1 MRQEVLVIG
10 AGPAGISSAY
20 YLTKAGIPYRLVD
33 RAGVPA
39 STWANLYPTLELNTA
54 SLVSHLPGKR
64 IPLSYGVFP
73 SGKQYYHYILDYLK
87 QHPLPIEYGV
97 EVRRVAPEGEG
108 WRVETNKDSD
118 VYPAV
123 ILATGRFG
131 SPYMPN
137 IPGQETFSGQLIHAH
152 DFHAPEPFAGKR
164 VLVVGSG
171 PSGVD
176 IAVALVG
183 HAAKPIYL
191 AIRSD
196 ILIARKFPYGLPN
209 TAWQLL
215 LSPIPA
221 RIRKPVI
228 DRIVYQGYGDI
239 GDLSAKLARNR
250 DDRLGTSAPV
260 RGHELI
266 DAVRAGDIQ
275 PVNGLARLHGR
286 CAVLDD
292 TTQHEVDAVI
302 LGTGYRPVIDF
313 LDFPYQM
320 DEDNWH
326 LKIDQRTYQVEGY
339 PGLYIVGW
347 YYRGLGPLHNIRH
360 EARTVVQQ
368 IRRTLPYTV
377 ARRE

>member
-1 MRQEVLVIG
+1 MRHEVLVIG

-20 YLTKAGIPYRLVD
+20 YLTKAGIPFRLVD
-33 RAGVPA
+33 RADVPA

-54 SLVSHLPGKR
+54 GFVSHLPGRR

-73 SGKQYYHYILDYLK
+73 SGKQFYRYILNYLK
-87 QHPLPIEYGV
+87 QYPLPIEYGV
-97 EVRRVAPEGEG
+97 DVTRVAPEGDG

-131 SPYMPN
+131 SPYMPS
-137 IPGQETFSGQLIHAH
+137 IPGQEAFTGQLMHAH
-152 DFHAPEPFAGKR
+152 DFHAPERFAGQR

-183 HAAKPIYL
+183 HAAKPVYL

-209 TAWQLL
+209 TVWQILL
-215 LSPIPA
+215 YPLPE
-221 RIRKPVI
+221 RVRKPLN
-228 DRIVYQGYGDI
+228 DKIVYQGYGDMD
-239 GDLSAKLARNR
+239 DLSMKFARNR
-250 DDRLGTSAPV
+250 DQRLGTFAPV
-260 RGHELI
+260 RGHQLI

-275 PVNGLARLHGR
+275 PVNGLARLYDR

-292 TTQHEVDAVI
+292 TTQLEIDTVI
-302 LGTGYRPVIDF
+302 LGTGYRPVIEF

-320 DEDNWH
+320 DEADWH
-326 LKIDQRTYQVEGY
+326 LEIDRQTYQVKGCR
-339 PGLYIVGW
+339 GLYLVGW

-360 EARTVVQQ
+360 EAQTVVQQ
-368 IRRTLPYTV
+368 IQRTLPYTV

>member
-20 YLTKAGIPYRLVD
+20 YLTRAGIPYRLVD
-33 RAGVPA
+33 RADVPA

-54 SLVSHLPGKR
+54 GFVSHLPGRR

-73 SGKQYYHYILDYLK
+73 SGKQFYRYILAYLE
-87 QHPLPIEYGV
+87 QHPLRIEYGV
-97 EVRRVAPEGEG
+97 EVTRVAPEGEG

-137 IPGQETFSGQLIHAH
+137 IPSQESFSGQLIHAH
-152 DFHAPEPFAGKR
+152 DFHAPESFAGKR

-183 HAAKPIYL
+183 HAAKPVYL

-196 ILIARKFPYGLPN
+196 ILVARKFPYGLPN
-209 TAWQLL
+209 TAWQILL
-215 LSPIPA
+215 YPLPE
-221 RIRKPVI
+221 RIRKPLI
-228 DRIVYQGYGDI
+228 DRIVYQGYGDM
-239 GDLSAKLARNR
+239 GDLGMKFARNR
-250 DDRLGTSAPV
+250 DQRLGTSAPV

-266 DAVRAGDIQ
+266 DAVRAGAIK

-292 TTQHEVDAVI
+292 TTQHEVDTVI

-320 DEDNWH
+320 DEDGWH
-326 LKIDQRTYQVEGY
+326 LQIDKQTYQVEGC
-339 PGLYIVGW
+339 PGLYLVGW